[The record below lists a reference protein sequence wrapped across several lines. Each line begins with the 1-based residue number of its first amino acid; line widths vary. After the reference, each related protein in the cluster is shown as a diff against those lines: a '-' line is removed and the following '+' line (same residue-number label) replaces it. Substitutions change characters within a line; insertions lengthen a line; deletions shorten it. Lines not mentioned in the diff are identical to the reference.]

1 VSIRKVFIVTYLQI
15 ITHVRTTISFRLKNL
30 KCGKNYAWL
39 AYIQPLIAF
48 ISHFSIVNYKI
59 ILM

>member
-1 VSIRKVFIVTYLQI
+1 MI
-15 ITHVRTTISFRLKNL
+15 RTTISFRLKNL
-30 KCGKNYAWL
+30 KCGKIILGWRVYN
-39 AYIQPLIAF
+39 QLIAI